1 MGKNKTY
8 RIIAGETIYAEYYT
22 EIKAKNKEEAKK
34 IALDTCVSDYE
45 SSDLSNSAGDFGIEE
60 IEEVQE

>member
-1 MGKNKTY
+1 MAKNKTY
-8 RIIAGETIYAEYYT
+8 KIIAGETIYAVYET
-22 EIKAKNKEEAKK
+22 EVKAKNKEEAKK
-34 IALDTCVSDYE
+34 IALDTCVYDYK

>member
-1 MGKNKTY
+1 MKNKTY
-8 RIIAGETIYAEYYT
+8 RIISGETIYAEYYT

-45 SSDLSNSAGDFGIEE
+45 SSDLSNSAGDFVIEE

>member
-1 MGKNKTY
+1 MAKNKTY

-34 IALDTCVSDYE
+34 IALDTEVSNYK
-45 SSDLSNSAGDFGIEE
+45 SSDLSTSAGDFGIEE

>member
-1 MGKNKTY
+1 MKTY
-8 RIIAGETIYAEYYT
+8 RVIAGETIYAVYET
-22 EIKAKNKEEAKK
+22 EVKAKNKEEAKK

-45 SSDLSNSAGDFGIEE
+45 SSDLSNSAGDFEIDE

>member
-1 MGKNKTY
+1 MKNKTY
-8 RIIAGETIYAEYYT
+8 RIIAGETIYAEYYS

-45 SSDLSNSAGDFGIEE
+45 SSDLSNSAGDFVIEE

>member
-1 MGKNKTY
+1 MKTY

-22 EIKAKNKEEAKK
+22 EIKAKNKEEAEK
-34 IALDTCVSDYE
+34 IALNTCVSDYE
-45 SSDLSNSAGDFGIEE
+45 SSDLSTSAGDFGIEE

>member
-1 MGKNKTY
+1 MKTY
-8 RIIAGETIYAEYYT
+8 RIIAGETIYAVYET
-22 EIKAKNKEEAKK
+22 EVKAKNKEEAKK

-45 SSDLSNSAGDFGIEE
+45 SSDLSTSAGDFGIEE

>member
-1 MGKNKTY
+1 MKTY

-22 EIKAKNKEEAKK
+22 EIKAKNKKEAKK
-34 IALDTCVSDYE
+34 IALDTEVSKYK
-45 SSDLSNSAGDFGIEE
+45 SRDLSTSAGDFGIEE